1 MFCGNCGKK
10 IPDNVKFCPFC
21 GNKNERE
28 TEIGQLVLD
37 AAAGK
42 TEAIEKIYHMTYA
55 QGFAVAMQM
64 VKNEQDAM
72 DLLQDAYIS
81 AFQNLNKLN
90 RPEAFRSWFNCIVA
104 NNCRDWIRKKKPDLV
119 TFRKVPM

>member
-1 MFCGNCGKK
+1 
-10 IPDNVKFCPFC
+10 
-21 GNKNERE
+21 
-28 TEIGQLVLD
+28 
-37 AAAGK
+37 
-42 TEAIEKIYHMTYA
+42 
-55 QGFAVAMQM
+55 MQM

-119 TFRKVPM
+119 TFGKVPM

>member
-21 GNKNERE
+21 GNKNEKK

-55 QGFAVAMQM
+55 
-64 VKNEQDAM
+64 
-72 DLLQDAYIS
+72 
-81 AFQNLNKLN
+81 
-90 RPEAFRSWFNCIVA
+90 
-104 NNCRDWIRKKKPDLV
+104 
-119 TFRKVPM
+119 